1 MLPRSPLSRL
11 IRWVPIAVLLGPSQG
26 SFSQGTT
33 DHLPGKNY
41 LIRVSPF
48 ANERSEIATIH
59 LPAFL
64 SLVERSGGMADHIP
78 ERVRAMQHVD
88 GRWFLAY
95 FNPERQQQESLLQD
109 HDLLHWLCN
118 GRDVQIIPIELTRS
132 P

>member
-1 MLPRSPLSRL
+1 MIHWAALG
-11 IRWVPIAVLLGPSQG
+11 ILLCPAQWCSA
-26 SFSQGTT
+26 QGTT
-33 DHLPGKNY
+33 DHIPGKNY

-48 ANERSEIATIH
+48 ASERSVTETTH
-59 LPAFL
+59 LQGL
-64 SLVERSGGMADHIP
+64 RSLVERSNGMAVHVP
-78 ERVRAMQHVD
+78 ERVRAVQHVD

-95 FNPERQQQESLLQD
+95 FDPERQQKENLMQD